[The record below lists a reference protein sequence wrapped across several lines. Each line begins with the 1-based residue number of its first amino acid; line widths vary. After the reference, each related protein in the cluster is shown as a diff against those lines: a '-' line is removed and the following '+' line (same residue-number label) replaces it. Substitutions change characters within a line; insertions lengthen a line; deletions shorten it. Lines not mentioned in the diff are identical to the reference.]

1 MAKLAVL
8 HHEEGVRLN
17 PDCLVALY
25 AELGEAG
32 AEKVIGRAMEELSV
46 RLREMQRFADEGKS
60 AALMRSAGLL
70 IRVSEQIGMTTFSR
84 VAGDVARATEADDR
98 AGQAATLARLVR
110 IGDRSLTAVW
120 DLRDMTI

>member
-8 HHEEGVRLN
+8 RHEEGVRVN

-32 AEKVIGRAMEELSV
+32 AERVVARTMEELNA
-46 RLREMQRFADEGKS
+46 RLSEMQRFADDGDLV
-60 AALMRSAGLL
+60 ALTRSA
-70 IRVSEQIGMTTFSR
+70 RVVVKMADQIGLTSFAM
-84 VAGDVARATEADDR
+84 VALDVIAAAAAEDH
-98 AGQAATLARLVR
+98 AGQAATLARLLR
-110 IGDRSLTAVW
+110 IGDRSLNAVW

>member
-8 HHEEGVRLN
+8 RHEEGVRVN

-32 AEKVIGRAMEELSV
+32 AERVVARAMEELNA
-46 RLREMQRFADEGKS
+46 RLSEMQRFADDGDLV
-60 AALMRSAGLL
+60 ALTRSA
-70 IRVSEQIGMTTFSR
+70 RVVVKMADQIGLTSFAM
-84 VAGDVARATEADDR
+84 VALDVIAAAAAEDH
-98 AGQAATLARLVR
+98 AGQAATLARLLR
-110 IGDRSLTAVW
+110 IGDRSLNAVW

>member
-8 HHEEGVRLN
+8 HHDEGVRLD

-25 AELGEAG
+25 SELGEAG
-32 AEKVIGRAMEELSV
+32 AEQVVCKAMEELAA
-46 RLREMQRFADEGKS
+46 RLTEMQRFADEGRIP
-60 AALMRSAGLL
+60 ALVRSARLL
-70 IRVSEQIGMTTFSR
+70 IKVAEQIGMLSFAR
-84 VAGDVARATEADDR
+84 VAADVLAAAAAGDT

-120 DLRDMTI
+120 DLRDMTV

>member
-8 HHEEGVRLN
+8 HHEEGVRVN

-32 AEKVIGRAMEELSV
+32 AERVVARAMEEMNARLS
-46 RLREMQRFADEGKS
+46 EMQRFADDGDLVG
-60 AALMRSAGLL
+60 LMRSAR
-70 IRVSEQIGMTTFSR
+70 IVVKMADQIGLTSFTM
-84 VAGDVARATEADDR
+84 VALDVIAAAHAGDH
-98 AGQAATLARLVR
+98 AGQAATLARLLR
-110 IGDRSLTAVW
+110 IGDRSLNAVW

>member
-8 HHEEGVRLN
+8 RHEEGVRVN

-32 AEKVIGRAMEELSV
+32 AERVVARTMEELNA
-46 RLREMQRFADEGKS
+46 RLSEMQRFADDGDLV
-60 AALMRSAGLL
+60 ALRRSA
-70 IRVSEQIGMTTFSR
+70 RVVVKMADQIGLTSFVM
-84 VAGDVARATEADDR
+84 VALDVIAAAVAEDH
-98 AGQAATLARLVR
+98 AGQAATLARLLR
-110 IGDRSLTAVW
+110 IGDRSLNAVW

>member
-8 HHEEGVRLN
+8 RHEEGVRVN

-32 AEKVIGRAMEELSV
+32 AERVVARTMEELNA
-46 RLREMQRFADEGKS
+46 RLSEMQRFADDGDLV
-60 AALMRSAGLL
+60 ALTRSA
-70 IRVSEQIGMTTFSR
+70 RVVVKMADQIGLTSFAM
-84 VAGDVARATEADDR
+84 VALDVIAAAVAEDH
-98 AGQAATLARLVR
+98 AGQAATLARLLR
-110 IGDRSLTAVW
+110 IGDRSLNAVW

>member
-8 HHEEGVRLN
+8 RHEEGVRLN
-17 PDCLVALY
+17 PECLVALY

-32 AEKVIGRAMEELSV
+32 AEQVMCRTMDEMNARLMEV
-46 RLREMQRFADEGKS
+46 QRFADEGDGP
-60 AALMRSAGLL
+60 ALRRSARLL
-70 IRVSEQIGMTTFSR
+70 AKVASQIGMTTFAT
-84 VAGDVARATEADDR
+84 VAADVVSASEASDHAGLAATVAR
-98 AGQAATLARLVR
+98 LLR